1 MNKLH
6 IFGMMALA
14 VVGLTSCEA
23 DDDPKL
29 QEPTE
34 FVLNTPPF
42 ANQLYQLSEDGILEV
57 TCSQPNY
64 GLTLATTYGVEISM
78 LEDFGESL
86 PAPDENDENAI
97 PYSVMITPPNP
108 QSAVLQL
115 TESSIAEAI
124 CAMRGIKTEE
134 EYTEIPAHPLYIR
147 AHAHINNQPAT
158 KITSNTVKLDQVKGY
173 CAFKAK
179 VYDVIYNPGN
189 SNGWNFDNCQQLLA
203 YQEGKYRGFLYLNG
217 EFKFTS
223 DPNWSGEGNWGAG
236 AADGALEN
244 GSNTNLPLPETGE
257 GLYYAEVDVNA
268 NAPTYSLT
276 FVSSVGAVGDFN
288 GWAAATP
295 AEMTNADSFLV
306 WTLETNFTG
315 GGFKFIFNGPTTE
328 WKYNLGG
335 TFDELVFDG
344 DNLPDEAGSHKVTL
358 DLRKIPYTA
367 TFE

>member
-42 ANQLYQLSEDGILEV
+42 ANQLYELSEDGILEV

-147 AHAHINNQPAT
+147 AHAHINNQPST

-173 CAFKAK
+173 CAFKAEEF
-179 VYDVIYNPGN
+179 DVIWCPGN
-189 SNGWNFDNCQQLLA
+189 ATGWDFGRTQQLEA
-203 YQEGKYRGFLYLNG
+203 YETGKYRGFLYLNN

-223 DPNWSGEGNWGAG
+223 KAGWDGDGNWGAG
-236 AADGALEN
+236 SAPGTLAN
-244 GSNTNLPLPETGE
+244 GSNDNVKVPAETGN
-257 GLYYAEVDVNA
+257 GLYYVEVDVEA
-268 NAPTYSLT
+268 LTYTLL
-276 FVSSVGAVGDFN
+276 FIDNVGLVGTLN
-288 GWAAATP
+288 GWDVAAPIEMSTEDYIVYTVEADFP
-295 AEMTNADSFLV
+295 ADE
-306 WTLETNFTG
+306 
-315 GGFKFIFNGPTTE
+315 GFKFVFNGPTSQ

-335 TFDELVFDG
+335 SLDRLTFDG
-344 DNLPDEAGSHKVTL
+344 DNLPSTAGTHKVTL
-358 DLRKIPYTA
+358 DFSKIPYTA

>member
-14 VVGLTSCEA
+14 MVSFTSCE
-23 DDDPKL
+23 DDKDPKL

-42 ANQLYQLSEDGILEV
+42 ATQLYDLTPNGVIEL

-78 LEDFGESL
+78 LEDFGANL
-86 PAPDENDENAI
+86 PAPGEGEAPHAVTI
-97 PYSVMITPPNP
+97 LPVNP
-108 QSAVLQL
+108 QSAVIEIP
-115 TESSIAEAI
+115 ESKIAEAI
-124 CAMRGIKTEE
+124 CAMRGITSEE
-134 EYTEIPAHPLYIR
+134 EYTEIPAHPLYVR
-147 AHAHINNQPAT
+147 ALAHINNQPAT
-158 KITSNTVKLDQVKGY
+158 KITSNTVTLTQVKGY
-173 CAFKAK
+173 CAFEAK
-179 VYDVIYNPGN
+179 VYDVIYTPGN
-189 SNGWNFDNCQQLLA
+189 SNGWSHGDSQQLLA
-203 YQEGKYRGFLYLNG
+203 YAEGKYRGFMFING
-217 EFKFTS
+217 DFKFTPE
-223 DPNWSGEGNWGAG
+223 PNWDSDWGAG
-236 AADGALEN
+236 ATEGTLEVKGGN
-244 GSNTNLPLPETGE
+244 IAMPATGE

-268 NAPTYSLT
+268 LTYSLT
-276 FVSSVGAVGDFN
+276 YVSSVGAVGDFN
-288 GWAAATP
+288 GWAAASP
-295 AEMTNADSFLV
+295 AEMSNADNYLV
-306 WTLETNFTG
+306 WTITTDFTG

-344 DNLPDEAGSHKVTL
+344 DNLPDEAGSHTVTL